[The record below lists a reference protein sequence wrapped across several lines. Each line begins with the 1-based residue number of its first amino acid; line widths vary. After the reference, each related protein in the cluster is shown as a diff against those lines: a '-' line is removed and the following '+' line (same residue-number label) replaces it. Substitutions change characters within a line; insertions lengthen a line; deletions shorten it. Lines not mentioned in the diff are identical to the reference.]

1 MIYYWYGSL
10 YIVVLA
16 IIQKERKGQNVRS
29 KDINVIKS
37 NRHYSKIHSRTLYLV
52 WGRGEEQQRGGASGA
67 IHRLAK
73 KYCSSLQ
80 QYHRIQFVML
90 CIQFKTQ
97 ELMRCIYR
105 ARKFKLKK
113 IVFKNQFG
121 LGGHQGSKCIAQVQM
136 HWGYFTCIFH
146 HHLHCN
152 LCDQKCSLSHTV
164 SISSCFSHSCSQFS
178 SIGRIFVS

>member
-113 IVFKNQFG
+113 LSLKINLDFGG
-121 LGGHQGSKCIAQVQM
+121 LGVGLKMYCTSAQM
-136 HWGYFTCIFH
+136 YWGYFTCIFH

-164 SISSCFSHSCSQFS
+164 SISSLFFSFMQISVQQAEFL
-178 SIGRIFVS
+178 